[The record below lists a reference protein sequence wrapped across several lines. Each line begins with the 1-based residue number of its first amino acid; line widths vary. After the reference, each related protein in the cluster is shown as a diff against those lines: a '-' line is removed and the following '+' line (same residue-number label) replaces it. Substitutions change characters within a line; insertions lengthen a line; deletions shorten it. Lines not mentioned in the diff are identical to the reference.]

1 MNVARILAVCFAAL
15 AALGIAGIAL
25 AGPEVGNR
33 ALEVTALAAPS
44 STPSISELDS
54 GVLPATATV
63 TPTETVTPTAT
74 VTPTET
80 VTPTATVTP
89 TVTMTMTHGS
99 EKIADALAK
108 FFSVPIS
115 EVLQIRSEM
124 GWGGV
129 VKVFGLAKVSGK
141 SVDEI
146 LALRETEGWGQV
158 ARALGI
164 KPGHWGGNLGQ
175 IVSGHAVAPPAGET
189 PPASSADTGNSPPN
203 PGKGNGNGKGGNGNA
218 NGNGHGNGNGKG
230 KGK

>member
-25 AGPEVGNR
+25 AGPELGNR

-44 STPSISELDS
+44 GTPTISELDS
-54 GVLPATATV
+54 GVLPATAMV
-63 TPTETVTPTAT
+63 TPTETI
-74 VTPTET
+74 
-80 VTPTATVTP
+80 TPTATVTP

-175 IVSGHAVAPPAGET
+175 IVSGHAVAPSAGET